1 MSPEQESEFN
11 LLDYLQVV
19 RRRKGLIILVMALA
33 VIASL
38 VVSNLQT
45 PVYAGTAELLLQS
58 RSNEFLFD
66 PTGGQRGDPT
76 RANQTQI
83 RLIESPPV
91 QAAVRE
97 KLGSAPPVSASP
109 LGGTDVIEV
118 KAESI
123 DPELAAAIANAYVT
137 AYIAFRRKQAVD
149 DILAA
154 SEQIQS
160 KISDLQKPINEL
172 RDRIASI
179 PLCTGTNPPPNCSQ
193 RIPLENDF
201 DALTD
206 AQAVFKQ
213 KLDQLQVDGSLRS
226 GGAQLVTL
234 AATPTVPVSPKPMR
248 SAATALAMGLL
259 LGVALAFLRDYLDD
273 SVKDKEDFER
283 VVPDLPVIGMIPA
296 VNEWKDKNDA
306 VVISATAPKSAAAEA
321 YRTLRTGVQFL
332 GLERPMGIV
341 QVTSANAQE
350 GKTTTIAN
358 LAVALASAGERV
370 VVVCCDLRRP
380 RIHDFFGV
388 TNEIGFTS
396 VLLGKVPLSGALQEA
411 PNQPRVYVLASGPLP
426 PNPSELLSSRRTVE
440 VLTSLR
446 AEADFVLLDAP
457 PVLPVTDALVL
468 SGRVDATLLVCVAGA
483 TARKEVARAA
493 ELLRQVDAP
502 LVGAVLNGVSERG
515 AYGDS
520 NQYYR
525 YEEPTERRAA
535 PKPAPAKNGRSRK
548 KVREPIER

>member
-1 MSPEQESEFN
+1 MSRAEQESEFD
-11 LLDYLQVV
+11 LRDYLQVL
-19 RRRKGLIILVMALA
+19 RRRKGLIIFVVALA
-33 VIASL
+33 VMASL
-38 VVSNLQT
+38 VVTNLQT
-45 PVYAGTAELLLQS
+45 PVYAGTAEVLLQP
-58 RSNEFLFD
+58 RSTEFLFD
-66 PTGGQRGDPT
+66 PTGGQRLDPA
-76 RANQTQI
+76 RAIQTEI
-83 RLIESPPV
+83 RLLESQPV
-91 QAAVRE
+91 RAAVRE
-97 KLGSAPPVSASP
+97 KLGSVPPVSARP
-109 LGGTDVIEV
+109 LDQTDVIEV
-118 KAESI
+118 TAESI
-123 DPELAAAIANAYVT
+123 DPALAAATANAYAT
-137 AYIAFRRKQAVD
+137 AYIEFRRKQAVD

-154 SEQIQS
+154 SEQIQT
-160 KISDLQKPINEL
+160 KIGDLQKLI
-172 RDRIASI
+172 DQA
-179 PLCTGTNPPPNCSQ
+179 PPNQ
-193 RIPLENDF
+193 K
-201 DALTD
+201 DALVS
-206 AQAVFKQ
+206 AQAVFRQ
-213 KLDQLQVDGSLRS
+213 KLDQLQVDGALKS
-226 GGAQLVTL
+226 GGAQLVTP
-234 AATPTVPVSPKPMR
+234 AATPTEPVKPRPLR
-248 SAATALAMGLL
+248 SAVTALVVGLM

-273 SVKDKEDFER
+273 SVKDKDDFER
-283 VVPDLPVIGMIPA
+283 VVPDVPVIGMIPA
-296 VNEWKDKNDA
+296 VNEWRDRNDA
-306 VVISATAPKSAAAEA
+306 VVISATEPKSAAAVA

-358 LAVALASAGERV
+358 LAVALANAGERV

-380 RIHDFFGV
+380 RIHDFFGLS
-388 TNEIGFTS
+388 NEIGFTS

-446 AEADFVLLDAP
+446 AEADIVLLDAP

-520 NQYYR
+520 YQYYR
-525 YEEPTERRAA
+525 YEETSERRES
-535 PKPAPAKNGRSRK
+535 PKPVAARNGRGRRKTGEPAKR
-548 KVREPIER
+548 

>member
-259 LGVALAFLRDYLDD
+259 LGVALAFLGDYLDD

-380 RIHDFFGV
+380 RIHDFFGL

-535 PKPAPAKNGRSRK
+535 PKPAPATNGRSRK